1 MTRGRSWRT
10 CTWSSSSSRTPSAP
24 RGVGHVAARQLQAHL
39 KLADVLYSLDDMPL
53 ARKYYAQS
61 LELNDTSNPRAALGM
76 VMCTASINAKGKNKS
91 DAANSK
97 LYQIARLILL
107 EHTVAGS
114 PESSAF
120 KALLNA

>member
-1 MTRGRSWRT
+1 
-10 CTWSSSSSRTPSAP
+10 
-24 RGVGHVAARQLQAHL
+24 
-39 KLADVLYSLDDMPL
+39 
-53 ARKYYAQS
+53 
-61 LELNDTSNPRAALGM
+61 M

-107 EHTVAGS
+107 EQTVAGS